1 MRTPAKIPLRRV
13 LVIEDDVELCE
24 EVASVARSWGTEAF
38 EAHSLEEALGLL
50 DRCPDLVIADLWL
63 HGTSAIPLLHHAV
76 HRHPAPAIVAMSGQ
90 ASPGETFVLGRLNV
104 RAYLA
109 KPFSAATLEEHVE
122 KALCERPDVVPWHQ
136 SLVGHDSLKGAQREL
151 RGTMLDEALA
161 RHRGSRSGAAK
172 TLDVSRQAIQQ
183 VLQREPRQSKKP
195 PQSGDG
201 APRS

>member
-1 MRTPAKIPLRRV
+1 MAALTARP
-13 LVIEDDVELCE
+13 
-24 EVASVARSWGTEAF
+24 EVGS
-38 EAHSLEEALGLL
+38 
-50 DRCPDLVIADLWL
+50 LWL
-63 HGTSAIPLLHHAV
+63 DDQLSQPFFV
-76 HRHPAPAIVAMSGQ
+76 PADP
-90 ASPGETFVLGRLNV
+90 EER
-104 RAYLA
+104 
-109 KPFSAATLEEHVE
+109 TL
-122 KALCERPDVVPWHQ
+122 WHQ